1 MFDPAIQNPRIWGEM
16 IKEHDNFSRRTNE
29 LIKVT
34 KSKLCLCD
42 AVSHS
47 FLPQK
52 MMEQLLTS
60 ETGYAEKQL
69 CEVLL
74 IEYTATLS
82 LKRA

>member
-1 MFDPAIQNPRIWGEM
+1 M
-16 IKEHDNFSRRTNE
+16 IKEHDNFSRRTSE

-34 KSKLCLCD
+34 KSKLCFCD

-60 ETGYAEKQL
+60 ETGYAEK
-69 CEVLL
+69 
-74 IEYTATLS
+74 
-82 LKRA
+82 